1 MKLGNPELRSR
12 LASEYVL
19 GTLKGGARRR
29 FEDYLKRDA
38 ALRAEVVNWE
48 THLSPL
54 AERLA
59 PVTPHAR
66 VWKKIE
72 SRLDS
77 RAAGAEAINTAAPL
91 SKKSTGLWESIA
103 FWRNL
108 GLGAS
113 GLAAALLALMFVVK
127 PVDHSPM
134 LTAVLA
140 EDNNVARAFIEQ
152 PKSGMLMVKMV
163 TPWKTMN
170 GMALELWVV
179 PKDGAPRSLGVIN
192 DTGET
197 KLVLVGMDE
206 KLSGGLVFA
215 ISKEPPGGSPT
226 GQPSP
231 GSVMCKG
238 AIARMP
244 PKLPRSPI

>member
-1 MKLGNPELRSR
+1 MKLANPELRSR

-19 GTLKGGARRR
+19 GTLKGAARRR
-29 FEDYLKRDA
+29 FEDYLRRDV
-38 ALRAEVVNWE
+38 ALRVEVANWE
-48 THLSPL
+48 RHLMPL
-54 AERLA
+54 AERLQ
-59 PVTPHAR
+59 PVSPHAR

-72 SRLDS
+72 ARIDGLNPGSPAQKARV
-77 RAAGAEAINTAAPL
+77 
-91 SKKSTGLWESIA
+91 GLWESLA

-113 GLAAALLALMFVVK
+113 GLAAALLATLLLLK
-127 PVDHSPM
+127 PIDQSPM

-152 PKSGMLMVKMV
+152 PKSGMLMVNMV
-163 TPWKTMN
+163 QPWKTMN
-170 GMALELWVV
+170 GMALQLWVV
-179 PKDGAPRSLGVIN
+179 PKDGAPRSLGIIN
-192 DTGET
+192 DSGET
-197 KLVLVGMDE
+197 KLVLIGMDE

-215 ISKEPPGGSPT
+215 LSKEPPGGSPT

-244 PKLPRSPI
+244 AKQPRQPI

>member
-1 MKLGNPELRSR
+1 MKLGDPELRSK

-19 GTLKGGARRR
+19 GTLRGGARRR
-29 FEDYLKRDA
+29 IEDYLKRNA
-38 ALRAEVVNWE
+38 ALRADVERWE
-48 THLSPL
+48 THLLPL
-54 AERLA
+54 TERLT
-59 PVTPHAR
+59 PVDPHAR

-72 SRLDS
+72 ARLD
-77 RAAGAEAINTAAPL
+77 GARSASVA
-91 SKKSTGLWESIA
+91 SKKAGLWESLS
-103 FWRNL
+103 FWRSV

-113 GLAAALLALMFVVK
+113 GVAVALLTAMLTLK
-127 PVDHSPM
+127 PVEQSPI

-140 EDNNVARAFIEQ
+140 EDNNVARVFVEQ
-152 PKSGMLMVKMV
+152 SKPGLLMVKMV

-179 PKDGAPRSLGVIN
+179 PKDGAPRSLGLIN

-197 KLVLVGMDE
+197 RLVFTGMDE

-215 ISKEPPGGSPT
+215 LSKEPPGGSPT
-226 GQPSP
+226 GQPT

-238 AIARMP
+238 AIAHMP
-244 PKLPRSPI
+244 SKLPRSPI

>member
-1 MKLGNPELRSR
+1 MKLGDPELRSR

-19 GTLKGGARRR
+19 GSLKGGARRR

-38 ALRAEVVNWE
+38 ALRAAVAQWE
-48 THLSPL
+48 SHLIPL
-54 AERLA
+54 NDRLR
-59 PVTPHAR
+59 PVTPHGR
-66 VWKKIE
+66 VWKNIE
-72 SRLDS
+72 ARI
-77 RAAGAEAINTAAPL
+77 AGLNAVGGVE
-91 SKKSTGLWESIA
+91 SKPSGLWESIA

-113 GLAAALLALMFVVK
+113 GVAAALLAVMLVLK
-127 PVDHSPM
+127 PVDQSPM

-152 PKSGMLMVKMV
+152 PKPGMLTVKMV
-163 TPWKTMN
+163 APWRTLN

-179 PKDGAPRSLGVIN
+179 PKVGAPRSLGVIN
-192 DTGET
+192 STGET
-197 KLVLVGMDE
+197 KLALAGMDE
-206 KLSGGLVFA
+206 RLSGGLVFA
-215 ISKEPPGGSPT
+215 ISKEPLGGSPT

-238 AIARMP
+238 AIAHLPSSQPRP
-244 PKLPRSPI
+244 PI

>member
-1 MKLGNPELRSR
+1 MKFGNPDLRSR

-19 GTLKGGARRR
+19 GTMKGGARRR

-38 ALRAEVVNWE
+38 RLRAEVEGWE
-48 THLSPL
+48 THLTPL
-54 AERLA
+54 TGRLA
-59 PVTPHAR
+59 PVTPHPRVWTRIETRLNGVVAR
-66 VWKKIE
+66 VSEDKK
-72 SRLDS
+72 
-77 RAAGAEAINTAAPL
+77 T
-91 SKKSTGLWESIA
+91 TGLWESLA
-103 FWRNL
+103 FWRSL

-113 GLAAALLALMFVVK
+113 VMAVALLTAILVLK
-127 PVDHSPM
+127 PVDQGPM

-140 EDNNVARAFIEQ
+140 EDNNVARVFVEQ

-163 TPWKTMN
+163 APWKTMN

-179 PKDGAPRSLGVIN
+179 PKDGPPRSLGLIN

-197 KLVLVGMDE
+197 RLVLTGMDE
-206 KLSGGLVFA
+206 KLADGLVFA
-215 ISKEPPGGSPT
+215 LSKEPPGGSPT
-226 GQPSP
+226 GQPT

-238 AIARMP
+238 AITHMP

>member
-1 MKLGNPELRSR
+1 MKLSNPELRSK

-19 GTLKGGARRR
+19 GTLRGGARRR
-29 FEDYLKRDA
+29 FEGYMKADP
-38 ALRAEVVNWE
+38 ALRTLVVNWE

-59 PVTPHAR
+59 PVSPHAR
-66 VWKKIE
+66 VWTKIE
-72 SRLDS
+72 ARLAHS
-77 RAAGAEAINTAAPL
+77 GEKAASG
-91 SKKSTGLWESIA
+91 SKGGLWMNLS
-103 FWRNL
+103 FWRSV

-113 GLAAALLALMFVVK
+113 SLAVALVTAMLVLK
-127 PVDHSPM
+127 PIERSPI

-140 EDNNVARAFIEQ
+140 EDNNVARVFVEQ
-152 PKSGMLMVKMV
+152 QKSGLLTVKMV

-197 KLVLVGMDE
+197 RLALVGMEE

-215 ISKEPPGGSPT
+215 LSKEPPGGSPT
-226 GQPSP
+226 GQPT

-238 AIARMP
+238 AIAHMP

>member
-1 MKLGNPELRSR
+1 MKLGDPELRSR

-19 GTLKGGARRR
+19 GTLKGAARRR
-29 FEDYLKRDA
+29 FDDYLQRDV
-38 ALRAEVVNWE
+38 ALRIEVAKWE
-48 THLSPL
+48 SRLIPL
-54 AERLA
+54 AERLTPVA
-59 PVTPHAR
+59 PHVR

-72 SRLDS
+72 SRIDGLNAGTS
-77 RAAGAEAINTAAPL
+77 AAQNAQQKI
-91 SKKSTGLWESIA
+91 GLWESIA
-103 FWRNL
+103 FWRNF

-113 GLAAALLALMFVVK
+113 GLAAALLTAMFILETG
-127 PVDHSPM
+127 DQSPM

-140 EDNNVARAFIEQ
+140 EDNNVARALIEQ
-152 PKSGMLMVKMV
+152 PKAGMLMVNMV
-163 TPWKTMN
+163 APWKTMN

-215 ISKEPPGGSPT
+215 LSKEPPGGSPT

-244 PKLPRSPI
+244 GKQPRPSI

>member
-1 MKLGNPELRSR
+1 MKLSNLELRSR

-19 GTLKGGARRR
+19 GTLRGGARRR
-29 FEDYLKRDA
+29 FEDYMKADP
-38 ALRAEVVNWE
+38 ALRTLVVSWE

-59 PVTPHAR
+59 PVAPHPR
-66 VWKKIE
+66 VWTKIAA
-72 SRLDS
+72 RLAHAGEKAP
-77 RAAGAEAINTAAPL
+77 AAGT
-91 SKKSTGLWESIA
+91 KVGLWMNLS
-103 FWRNL
+103 FWRGL

-113 GLAAALLALMFVVK
+113 SLAVALVTAMLVLK
-127 PVDHSPM
+127 PVEQSPI

-140 EDNNVARAFIEQ
+140 EDNNVARVFVEQ
-152 PKSGMLMVKMV
+152 QKSGLLMVKMV

-170 GMALELWVV
+170 GMSLELWVV
-179 PKDGAPRSLGVIN
+179 PKEGPPRSLGVIN

-197 KLVLVGMDE
+197 RLALVGMDE

-215 ISKEPPGGSPT
+215 LSKEPLGGSPT
-226 GQPSP
+226 GQPT

-238 AIARMP
+238 AIAHMP
-244 PKLPRSPI
+244 SKLPRAPI

>member
-1 MKLGNPELRSR
+1 MKLGDPELRAR

-19 GTLKGGARRR
+19 GTMKGGARRR
-29 FEDYLKRDA
+29 FDEYLKRDA
-38 ALRAEVVNWE
+38 ALRAEVARWE
-48 THLSPL
+48 THLMPL
-54 AERLA
+54 NERLQ

-66 VWKKIE
+66 VWEKIAARIGGSKADMPVVEKK
-72 SRLDS
+72 
-77 RAAGAEAINTAAPL
+77 PV
-91 SKKSTGLWESIA
+91 GLWESLA

-113 GLAAALLALMFVVK
+113 GVAVALLSAMLVLK
-127 PVDHSPM
+127 PIDQSPM

-140 EDNNVARAFIEQ
+140 EDNNIARVFIQ
-152 PKSGMLMVKMV
+152 QSKSGLLTVKMV
-163 TPWKTMN
+163 TPWQTMN

-179 PKDGAPRSLGVIN
+179 PKEGAPRSLGVIN

-197 KLVLVGMDE
+197 RLSLAGMDE

-231 GSVMCKG
+231 GSVVCKG
-238 AIARMP
+238 AIAHMP
-244 PKLPRSPI
+244 SSSKQPRPPI

>member
-1 MKLGNPELRSR
+1 MKLGDPELRSR

-29 FEDYLKRDA
+29 FEDYLKNDA
-38 ALRAEVVNWE
+38 ALRAEVANWE

-72 SRLDS
+72 SRIK
-77 RAAGAEAINTAAPL
+77 GAETMNTAAPL
-91 SKKSTGLWESIA
+91 SKASASLWESIA

-108 GLGAS
+108 GLGSS
-113 GLAAALLALMFVVK
+113 GLAAVLLALMFVVK
-127 PVDHSPM
+127 PADQNPI

-163 TPWKTMN
+163 APWKTMN

-179 PKDGAPRSLGVIN
+179 PKDGPPRSLGVIN

-238 AIARMP
+238 AIAHMP

>member
-1 MKLGNPELRSR
+1 MKLGHPELRSR

-29 FEDYLKRDA
+29 FEQYLRRDP
-38 ALRAEVVNWE
+38 ALRIEVTNWE
-48 THLSPL
+48 TRLIPL
-54 AERLA
+54 ADRLKPVA
-59 PVTPHAR
+59 PSAR
-66 VWKKIE
+66 VWEKIDMRIDGFNRG
-72 SRLDS
+72 SRS
-77 RAAGAEAINTAAPL
+77 EN
-91 SKKSTGLWESIA
+91 KKSGLWESIA
-103 FWRNL
+103 FWRNF
-108 GLGAS
+108 GLGAG
-113 GLAAALLALMFVVK
+113 GLATALLTAMLVLK
-127 PVDHSPM
+127 PIDQDPM

-140 EDNNVARAFIEQ
+140 EDNNVARVFIEQ

-170 GMALELWVV
+170 GMALQLWVV
-179 PKDGAPRSLGVIN
+179 PKDGAPRSLGMIN

-244 PKLPRSPI
+244 GKLPPAPI

>member
-1 MKLGNPELRSR
+1 MKLGNPELRSK

-19 GTLKGGARRR
+19 GTLKGAARRR
-29 FEDYLKRDA
+29 FEDYLRRDA
-38 ALRAEVVNWE
+38 ALRAVVAQWE
-48 THLSPL
+48 AHLNPL
-54 AERLA
+54 TERLV

-66 VWKKIE
+66 VWKGIE
-72 SRLDS
+72 ARIDGSNPS
-77 RAAGAEAINTAAPL
+77 TSAE
-91 SKKSTGLWESIA
+91 KKPTGLWASIA
-103 FWRNL
+103 FWRSFS
-108 GLGAS
+108 LGAS
-113 GLAAALLALMFVVK
+113 GLAAALMATIFLSL
-127 PVDHSPM
+127 PLDRSPM

-140 EDNNVARAFIEQ
+140 EDNNVARVFIEQ

-163 TPWKTMN
+163 KPWKTMN
-170 GMALELWVV
+170 GMALQLWVV

-206 KLSGGLVFA
+206 KLTGGLVFA

-226 GQPSP
+226 GQPTP

-238 AIARMP
+238 AIAHMP
-244 PKLPRSPI
+244 PKHPQPPI

>member
-1 MKLGNPELRSR
+1 MKLSNPVLRSR

-19 GTLKGGARRR
+19 GTLRGGARRR
-29 FEDYLKRDA
+29 FETHLQSDQ
-38 ALRAEVVNWE
+38 ALRTEVERWE
-48 THLSPL
+48 AHLSPL
-54 AERLA
+54 AERLVA
-59 PVTPHAR
+59 VTPHAR
-66 VWKKIE
+66 VWTKIE
-72 SRLDS
+72 ARLARS
-77 RAAGAEAINTAAPL
+77 GSNATATAPN
-91 SKKSTGLWESIA
+91 SGLWMSLA
-103 FWRNL
+103 FWRSL

-113 GLAAALLALMFVVK
+113 SLAIALVTAMLVLK
-127 PVDHSPM
+127 PVEQSPI

-140 EDNNVARAFIEQ
+140 EDNNVARVFVEQ
-152 PKSGMLMVKMV
+152 QKAGMLMVKMV

-197 KLVLVGMDE
+197 RLVLVGMDE

-215 ISKEPPGGSPT
+215 LSKEPPGGSPT

-238 AIARMP
+238 AIAHMA
-244 PKLPRSPI
+244 PKLPRAPI

>member
-29 FEDYLKRDA
+29 FEDHLKNDA
-38 ALRAEVVNWE
+38 TLRTEVAGWE
-48 THLSPL
+48 RHLSPL

-59 PVTPHAR
+59 PVTPSDR
-66 VWKKIE
+66 VWTRIE
-72 SRLDS
+72 ARLDRQS
-77 RAAGAEAINTAAPL
+77 PNSPSAVKAV
-91 SKKSTGLWESIA
+91 SLWESLT
-103 FWRNL
+103 FWRSL
-108 GLGAS
+108 GLRAS
-113 GLAAALLALMFVVK
+113 TLAVALLTAMLVLK
-127 PVDHSPM
+127 PVEQSPI

-140 EDNNVARAFIEQ
+140 EDNNVARVFVEQ
-152 PKSGMLMVKMV
+152 QKSGMLMVKMV

-170 GMALELWVV
+170 GMSLELWVV
-179 PKDGAPRSLGVIN
+179 PKEGAPRSLGLIN

-197 KLVLVGMDE
+197 RLALTGMDE

-215 ISKEPPGGSPT
+215 LSKEPPGGAPT
-226 GQPSP
+226 GQPT

-238 AIARMP
+238 AIAHMP
-244 PKLPRSPI
+244 SKVPRTPI

>member
-1 MKLGNPELRSR
+1 MKLGDPELRAR

-19 GTLKGGARRR
+19 GTMKGGARRR
-29 FEDYLKRDA
+29 FAEYLKRDA
-38 ALRAEVVNWE
+38 ALRAEVARWE
-48 THLSPL
+48 THLMPL
-54 AERLA
+54 NERLQ

-66 VWKKIE
+66 VWEKIAARIGGPKADIPVEKK
-72 SRLDS
+72 
-77 RAAGAEAINTAAPL
+77 PV
-91 SKKSTGLWESIA
+91 GLWESLA

-113 GLAAALLALMFVVK
+113 GVAAALLTAMLVLK
-127 PVDHSPM
+127 PIDHTPM

-140 EDNNVARAFIEQ
+140 EDNNVARVVIEQ
-152 PKSGMLMVKMV
+152 PKSGLLRVKMV
-163 TPWKTMN
+163 TPWHTMN
-170 GMALELWVV
+170 GMELELWVV
-179 PKDGAPRSLGVIN
+179 PKEGAPRSLGVIN

-197 KLVLVGMDE
+197 RLSLAGMDE

-231 GSVMCKG
+231 GSVLCKG

-244 PKLPRSPI
+244 SSSKKPRPPI

>member
-1 MKLGNPELRSR
+1 MKLGDQELRVR

-19 GTLKGGARRR
+19 GTMKGGARRR
-29 FEDYLKRDA
+29 FEDYLQRDA
-38 ALRAEVVNWE
+38 ALRAEVTRWE
-48 THLSPL
+48 THLMPL
-54 AERLA
+54 NERLQ

-66 VWKKIE
+66 VWKNIE
-72 SRLDS
+72 ARIGGLN
-77 RAAGAEAINTAAPL
+77 AGRPVA
-91 SKKSTGLWESIA
+91 KKSPGLWESIA

-113 GLAAALLALMFVVK
+113 GLAAALLAVMFVLK
-127 PVDHSPM
+127 PVDQSPM

-140 EDNNVARAFIEQ
+140 EDNNVARVFIEQ

-163 TPWKTMN
+163 TPWQTMN

-197 KLVLVGMDE
+197 KLVLAGMDD

-238 AIARMP
+238 AIAHMP
-244 PKLPRSPI
+244 SSSKQPRPPI

>member
-1 MKLGNPELRSR
+1 MKLGNPELRSK

-19 GTLKGGARRR
+19 GTLKGAARRR
-29 FEDYLKRDA
+29 FEDYLQRDA
-38 ALRAEVVNWE
+38 ALRNDVTKWE
-48 THLSPL
+48 AHLNPL
-54 AERLA
+54 TERLL

-72 SRLDS
+72 SRIDGLN
-77 RAAGAEAINTAAPL
+77 AAADTDR
-91 SKKSTGLWESIA
+91 KSSGLWESLA
-103 FWRNL
+103 FWRAF

-113 GLAAALLALMFVVK
+113 GLAAALMAAVFLAK
-127 PVDHSPM
+127 PVDQSPM

-140 EDNNVARAFIEQ
+140 EDNNVARVFIEQ

-163 TPWKTMN
+163 KPWKTMN
-170 GMALELWVV
+170 GMALQLWVV
-179 PKDGAPRSLGVIN
+179 PTEGAPRSLGVIN

-226 GQPSP
+226 GQPT

-238 AIARMP
+238 AIAHMP
-244 PKLPRSPI
+244 SKQPQPPI

>member
-12 LASEYVL
+12 LASEYAL
-19 GTLKGGARRR
+19 GTLRGGARRR
-29 FEDYLKRDA
+29 FEDYLKRDV
-38 ALRAEVVNWE
+38 ALRADVERWE
-48 THLSPL
+48 MYLSPL

-59 PVTPHAR
+59 PVDPHAR

-72 SRLDS
+72 ARLVGASD
-77 RAAGAEAINTAAPL
+77 AAVASEKA
-91 SKKSTGLWESIA
+91 GLWESLY
-103 FWRNL
+103 FWRSF

-113 GLAAALLALMFVVK
+113 GLAVALLATMLTLK
-127 PVDHSPM
+127 PVEQSPI

-140 EDNNVARAFIEQ
+140 EDNNVARVFVEQ
-152 PKSGMLMVKMV
+152 SKPGLLMVKMV

-179 PKDGAPRSLGVIN
+179 PKDGAPRSLGLIN

-197 KLVLVGMDE
+197 RLVFTGMDE

-215 ISKEPPGGSPT
+215 LSKEPPGGSPT
-226 GQPSP
+226 GQPT

-238 AIARMP
+238 AIAHMP
-244 PKLPRSPI
+244 SKLPRSPI

>member
-1 MKLGNPELRSR
+1 MKLGNPDLRDR

-19 GTLKGGARRR
+19 GTLRGGARRR
-29 FEDYLKRDA
+29 FEDYLKHDA
-38 ALRAEVVNWE
+38 ALRAEVVGWE
-48 THLSPL
+48 AHLTPL
-54 AERLA
+54 AERLE

-72 SRLDS
+72 ARIESRT
-77 RAAGAEAINTAAPL
+77 AGAEAMNTAAPL
-91 SKKSTGLWESIA
+91 NKKSTGLWESIA

-113 GLAAALLALMFVVK
+113 GLAAALLAVMLFVK
-127 PVDHSPM
+127 PADQSPM

-163 TPWKTMN
+163 APWKTMN

-206 KLSGGLVFA
+206 KLSNGLVFA

-226 GQPSP
+226 GRPSP

-244 PKLPRSPI
+244 GKLPRSPI

>member
-1 MKLGNPELRSR
+1 MKLANPELRTR

-19 GTLKGGARRR
+19 GTLKGAARRR
-29 FEDYLKRDA
+29 FEDYLQRDA
-38 ALRAEVVNWE
+38 ALRSEVAHWE
-48 THLSPL
+48 SHLTPL
-54 AERLA
+54 TERLA

-72 SRLDS
+72 ARI
-77 RAAGAEAINTAAPL
+77 GASPARKVVVAPA
-91 SKKSTGLWESIA
+91 SGLWESLG

-113 GLAAALLALMFVVK
+113 GLAAALLAALFLFK
-127 PVDHSPM
+127 PIEQSPM

-163 TPWKTMN
+163 EPWKTMN
-170 GMALELWVV
+170 GMALQLWVV
-179 PKDGAPRSLGVIN
+179 PKNGPPRSLGIIN
-192 DTGET
+192 DAGET
-197 KLVLVGMDE
+197 RLVLVGMDE
-206 KLSGGLVFA
+206 KLSGGLIFA

-226 GQPSP
+226 GQPTP

-244 PKLPRSPI
+244 AKQPRPPI

>member
-1 MKLGNPELRSR
+1 MKLTGPELRSA

-19 GTLKGGARRR
+19 GTMRGGARRR
-29 FEDYLKRDA
+29 FAAYLDA
-38 ALRAEVVNWE
+38 DPALRAEVARWE
-48 THLSPL
+48 IHLMPL
-54 AERLA
+54 NERLQ
-59 PVTPHAR
+59 PVTPHTR
-66 VWKKIE
+66 VWEKIE
-72 SRLDS
+72 ARIGISK
-77 RAAGAEAINTAAPL
+77 AGRPVE
-91 SKKSTGLWESIA
+91 KKSVGLWESIA

-113 GLAAALLALMFVVK
+113 AVAAGLLATLLALK
-127 PVDHSPM
+127 PIESSPM

-140 EDNNVARAFIEQ
+140 EDNNTARVFIEQ
-152 PKSGMLMVKMV
+152 PKSGLLMVKMV

-170 GMALELWVV
+170 GMALQLWVV
-179 PKDGAPRSLGVIN
+179 PKDGAPRSLGLIN

-197 KLVLVGMDE
+197 RLALPSMDE
-206 KLSGGLVFA
+206 TLSGGLVFA

-244 PKLPRSPI
+244 APVRQRQPPI